1 MGKKNKITEPSYT
14 TLANLAEIFS
24 TVVFQTPALQQSNKL
39 DEATLPNKETDN
51 SIIKHGVVR
60 QQDPRSWICIVD
72 TDDGLSVKAKV
83 FDNSVYKKG
92 DEVVIY
98 RIPDNDLYIVL
109 NGSKYFDKNFNDSR
123 VQLFWNNVFQV
134 NFECLPYGEKVQ
146 NTFDVFD
153 SATLM
158 AVLND
163 IVQRLNALEN
173 LYNTHTHTVA
183 DGVATPTPNTQ
194 TNNFNL
200 EEDTRS
206 LENSKSSKF
215 RVNYNK

>member
-1 MGKKNKITEPSYT
+1 MAKKKKITEPSYT
-14 TLANLAEIFS
+14 TLANLAEVFS
-24 TVVFQTPALQQSNKL
+24 TAVFQTPALQQANKL
-39 DEATLPNKETDN
+39 DEATLPNKEDDN
-51 SIIKHGVVR
+51 STIKHGIIFS
-60 QQDPRSWICIVD
+60 QDPRSFGCVVD
-72 TDDGLSVKAKV
+72 TDDGLRVKAEV

-98 RIPDNDLYIVL
+98 RKLDSAFWVVLSASKHIDENDL
-109 NGSKYFDKNFNDSR
+109 R

-134 NFECLPYGEKVQ
+134 NFECLPYGERVQ

-183 DGVATPTPNTQ
+183 DGVAAPTPNTQ

-206 LENSKSSKF
+206 LEKSKSSKF

>member
-1 MGKKNKITEPSYT
+1 MAKKNKITEPSYT
-14 TLANLAEIFS
+14 TLANLAEVFS
-24 TVVFQTPALQQSNKL
+24 TAVFQTPALQQSNKL

-51 SIIKHGVVR
+51 SIIKHGVIQR
-60 QQDPRSWICIVD
+60 QDPRGLLCYVD

-83 FDNSVYKKG
+83 FDNSIYQKG

-98 RIPDNDLYIVL
+98 RIPDNDLYVVL
-109 NGSKYFDKNFNDSR
+109 SGSKYIDKNLNDTR
-123 VQLFWNNVFQV
+123 AQLFWRNVFQV
-134 NFECLPYGEKVQ
+134 NFECLPEGERVQ

-153 SATLM
+153 SATLI

-163 IVQRLNALEN
+163 IVQRLNALET

-183 DGVATPTPNTQ
+183 DGVASPTPNTQ

-200 EEDTRS
+200 EEDVKS